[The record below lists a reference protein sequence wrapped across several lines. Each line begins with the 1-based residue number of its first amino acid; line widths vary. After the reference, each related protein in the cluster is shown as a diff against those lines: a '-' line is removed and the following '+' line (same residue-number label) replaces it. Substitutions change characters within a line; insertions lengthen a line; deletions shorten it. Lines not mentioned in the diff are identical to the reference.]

1 MHLFEAWVVVLGV
14 EWISHLAVSNVH
26 RGVAARVSI
35 LIVYIVSLQIIS
47 TWLLLLSLE
56 SSIDVFN
63 HRWILALI
71 GSVLVLIIFI
81 HQLYFNSF
89 IFTLC
94 WLLLLLLCNNRG
106 IPLILYEA
114 LHEILSIR
122 LHLLQRKALVLH
134 NTAILLL
141 LLDKGVLVLLNERL
155 PYS

>member
-1 MHLFEAWVVVLGV
+1 MLLHLLEAWIVVLGV
-14 EWISHLAVSNVH
+14 EWISHLAVSNMH
-26 RGVAARVSI
+26 RGVPARVSI

-71 GSVLVLIIFI
+71 ASVLVLIIFI

-89 IFTLC
+89 IFTLL
-94 WLLLLLLCNNRG
+94 WLLLCINRW
-106 IPLILYEA
+106 ISLILYEA

-141 LLDKGVLVLLNERL
+141 LLLDKGVLVLLN
-155 PYS
+155 

>member
-1 MHLFEAWVVVLGV
+1 LHLLEAWIVVLGV
-14 EWISHLAVSNVH
+14 EGISHLAVSNMH
-26 RGVAARVSI
+26 GGVAARVSI

-71 GSVLVLIIFI
+71 ASVLVLIIFI

-89 IFTLC
+89 IFTLL
-94 WLLLLLLCNNRG
+94 WLLLLLNYRG
-106 IPLILYEA
+106 WIPLILYEA

-134 NTAILLL
+134 NIAILLLL
-141 LLDKGVLVLLNERL
+141 LLDKGVLVLLNEGL
-155 PYS
+155 SYA

>member
-1 MHLFEAWVVVLGV
+1 LHLLEAWVVILGV
-14 EWISHLAVSNVH
+14 EWISHLTVSNVH

-35 LIVYIVSLQIIS
+35 LIVYIVCLQIIS

-63 HRWILALI
+63 HRWILTLI

-89 IFTLC
+89 IFTLL
-94 WLLLLLLCNNRG
+94 WLLLCINRW
-106 IPLILYEA
+106 ISLILYKA

-122 LHLLQRKALVLH
+122 LHLLQRKALVLN

-141 LLDKGVLVLLNERL
+141 LLLDQGVLVLL
-155 PYS
+155 Y